1 MSEFERTFLIVDD
14 EPDILDAIKRLFR
27 KRYNVLAASTAEEA
41 VEILNNETVQVV
53 LTDQRMPGISGVE
66 FLASLRRSHPDV
78 VRVLLTGYSNID
90 HVIDAINEGHVYR
103 YISKPWNPAELRL
116 FVAQA
121 FEYYDERLER
131 IALVSKLKNANE
143 LLEKQNVEL
152 SQANEELTT
161 LDQVK
166 NVFMEVV
173 SHELNTP
180 IAVIMGYEFL
190 LRRELEAYDSQ
201 IVQKALASI
210 EQSANR
216 LKSISARIF
225 QMLTSDDPEMALDLE
240 EFQYNDL
247 LNDVQSYLSPF
258 LVKRGQTLSITSDNV
273 PDVLRGDYDKIVDIL
288 TNLLI
293 NAVKFSKDG
302 QTIQLAFRAD
312 SNELHI
318 KVADEGI
325 GIESDDLN
333 QIFEP
338 FFSTFRSQYHSSG
351 DFEFGKRGIGLGLS
365 LVRRFVLMHG
375 GRIDVESEE
384 GEGTTFTV
392 HLPLRPERFDSSD
405 ELHAFRPS

>member
-27 KRYNVLAASTAEEA
+27 KRYNVLVAPTAEEA
-41 VEILNNETVQVV
+41 MEILNTETVQVV

-66 FLASLRRSHPDV
+66 FLANLRRSHPDV

-240 EFQYNDL
+240 EFQFNDL

-273 PDVLRGDYDKIVDIL
+273 PDVLLGDYDKIVDIL

-302 QTIQLAFRAD
+302 QTIQLAFHAD

-365 LVRRFVLMHG
+365 LVRRFVVMHG